1 MSGSAGLSSAKNRRS
16 GNEVKI
22 IGQNKP
28 LPQQPQQQNAKQPQQ
43 NAKQPP
49 QQNAKQPPQQN
60 ARQPQQQPQQMMQP
74 PHPLE
79 ILKSH
84 ELRLRKIESEIY
96 TDNEPTD
103 ENDFEQIFLAHKT
116 DYNEFKNDYSLFKN
130 RVLLSE
136 KNKVATLEHS
146 IKTTQVD
153 SDLLTLHRRIDDLT
167 RTIELLS
174 RELARVKVC
183 DVKVCDVKVC
193 DVKVCDVKV
202 CDVKVCDDNKD
213 VGYTVCGPTEYND
226 KELGS
231 TERGTS
237 GIKII
242 SDSNITE
249 PNIHFEILDYDAKES
264 TAL

>member
-28 LPQQPQQQNAKQPQQ
+28 LPQQPQQQNAKQ
-43 NAKQPP
+43 P

-183 DVKVCDVKVC
+183 DVKVCD
-193 DVKVCDVKV
+193 
-202 CDVKVCDDNKD
+202 DNKD